1 MEVRRS
7 NFLEHN
13 FAPGFKVDLHH
24 KDLGIA
30 LATGRTYGVPLPV
43 TALVDQMLL
52 GLKVK
57 GQGALDHTALLTV
70 IEEGA
75 QHTIGAPE

>member
-1 MEVRRS
+1 M
-7 NFLEHN
+7 
-13 FAPGFKVDLHH
+13 AG
-24 KDLGIA
+24 
-30 LATGRTYGVPLPV
+30 TGL